1 MRKLHLSK
9 VTKKMRKQGN
19 MFYTR
24 GNKEI
29 SREPGSWSKANEG
42 DDRNKAASWKTI
54 GKNFGFYS

>member
-1 MRKLHLSK
+1 
-9 VTKKMRKQGN
+9 MRKQGN